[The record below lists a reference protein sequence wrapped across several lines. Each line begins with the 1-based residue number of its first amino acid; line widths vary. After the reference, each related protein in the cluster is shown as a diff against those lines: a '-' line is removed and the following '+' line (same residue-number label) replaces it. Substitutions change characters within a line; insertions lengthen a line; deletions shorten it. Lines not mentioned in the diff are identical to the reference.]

1 MLIGAILDVT
11 MNETVQLSVVV
22 ATRNRA
28 ASLARLLNG
37 LADQVSAP
45 TFEVIVGDNGSS
57 DHTAQVTREA
67 PDRLKKHYFCIERPG
82 KSRTL
87 NAALK
92 CARGALVVFTDDDVL
107 PQPDWLASLHAASRE
122 FPDCNI
128 FGGRIDVNIESV
140 PKWVRRSFNLM
151 GLLTSAHN
159 RGESNQRYGYGDYP
173 FGPNMAIRQDLV
185 VGMQT
190 PFPEHM
196 GPGTVLPIGDESR
209 FFMQFSPPEAED
221 RLFVSSARVL
231 HEVEAENVS
240 FKNALTRCFLA
251 GRSSAHLGLPP
262 VAQSNNGST
271 SPTIVTMD
279 RVRSCSS
286 IREFACITARCLG
299 YINGRCRSHKARK
312 FGLSPT

>member
-1 MLIGAILDVT
+1 MI
-11 MNETVQLSVVV
+11 ELSVVV

-28 ASLARLLNG
+28 VSLARLLNG
-37 LADQVSAP
+37 LGDQVGAP

-57 DHTAQVTREA
+57 DHTALVAREA
-67 PDRLKKHYFCIERPG
+67 PECLTRHYVRVERPG

-185 VGMQT
+185 AGMQA
-190 PFPEHM
+190 PYPEHM
-196 GPGTVLPIGDESR
+196 GPGTAQPIGDESR

-231 HEVEAENVS
+231 HEVETENVA
-240 FKNALTRCFLA
+240 FKNALTRCFLV
-251 GRSSAHLGLPP
+251 GRSSACLGLPP
-262 VAQSNNGST
+262 VTQNNSAST
-271 SPTIVTMD
+271 STPIVTMD
-279 RVRSCSS
+279 RVRSCRSM
-286 IREFACITARCLG
+286 REFACITVRSLG
-299 YINGRCRSHKARK
+299 YISGRCRSSKSRK
-312 FGLSPT
+312 FGLSSAQ